1 MEIVDEFRKMSL
13 KNFSFFTVV
22 GILMII
28 AGLLF
33 WIYWGTRYGVWTDI
47 GIYSITSVFLIA
59 GIIGT
64 IISLLEKEEEED

>member
-1 MEIVDEFRKMSL
+1 
-13 KNFSFFTVV
+13 
-22 GILMII
+22 MIF

-47 GIYSITSVFLIA
+47 GIYSITSVFIIA
-59 GIIGT
+59 GIVGT